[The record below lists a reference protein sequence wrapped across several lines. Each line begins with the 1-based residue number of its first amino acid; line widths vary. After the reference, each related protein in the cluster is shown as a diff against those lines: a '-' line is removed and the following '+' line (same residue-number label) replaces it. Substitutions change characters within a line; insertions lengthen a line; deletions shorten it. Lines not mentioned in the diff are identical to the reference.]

1 MAKKFKE
8 IVRTKVA
15 PPTTFGTN
23 PMDPWST
30 KSNIAESRT
39 SVLKQYI
46 SSLGI
51 EPDSLSV
58 DSLISY
64 SKSSEFEKWNRDRK
78 LMRGYREE
86 TEVTEDLR
94 KWFKQKW
101 VRMDTKGNIKGDC
114 ARDPG
119 EGKPKCLPQ
128 ARAHALGKE
137 GRAAAARRKRREDP
151 DPDRHGA
158 PINVRTESAAAAIAA
173 ATAIA
178 KKKSGNYDSEGFRK
192 TPYKNPDHPLRK
204 SNAQRE
210 KEMNENDIG
219 ESCWAGYEAKGMKKK
234 GNRMIP
240 NCVPE
245 ETNQIDEKNVPTSPE
260 KWARAKAAAK
270 SKFAV
275 YPSAYAN
282 GWASKKYKSMGGGWK
297 SVGEETTMEAKKQPL
312 SALERLKKR
321 MKKNGYDMD
330 AREKFW
336 TDKLKQ
342 MDQNKK
348 PVQEVLDKDASV
360 GDWIHDF
367 VHSKNPKFKGKS
379 TKERQKMA
387 LGAYY
392 AKQKEEVSENH
403 IAIAMGKMLDDE
415 GSMVLNQL
423 EQIERAVGMVR
434 SYIGKDY
441 EKQLPAWVQSKI
453 TLAAD
458 YIDTVGNYLIS
469 KNEKVSESRII
480 SNSASIIK
488 EIYKNKLREDMT
500 DPEKEDKSVAN
511 YGKKP
516 KMSDNSSVNDDK
528 KPLARAVLKGGT
540 TMTGQKRDTIEIDP
554 ALNQRPNQTPDYIE
568 KTGKKAE
575 NK

>member
-1 MAKKFKE
+1 MSKKFKE

-15 PPTTFGTN
+15 PTATFGTN

-46 SSLGI
+46 LSLGI
-51 EPDSLSV
+51 EPDTLST

-64 SKSSEFEKWNRDRK
+64 SKSREFVKWNRDRK

-86 TEVTEDLR
+86 VEELDENEVTEDLR

-114 ARDPG
+114 AREPG

-128 ARAHALGKE
+128 ARAQALGKE
-137 GRAAAARRKRREDP
+137 GRASAARRKRREDP
-151 DPDRHGA
+151 DPDRRGS
-158 PINVRTESAAAAIAA
+158 PINVRTETTDEA
-173 ATAIA
+173 
-178 KKKSGNYDSEGFRK
+178 
-192 TPYKNPDHPLRK
+192 
-204 SNAQRE
+204 
-210 KEMNENDIG
+210 
-219 ESCWAGYEAKGMKKK
+219 CWTGYTAKGMKKK
-234 GNRMIP
+234 GNRMVP

-245 ETNQIDEKNVPTSPE
+245 EIETIDEKNVPTSPE

-297 SVGEETTMEAKKQPL
+297 SVGEETTMMEAKKQPL
-312 SALERLKKR
+312 SALERLKKN

-348 PVQEVLDKDASV
+348 PVQEVLTKSASA

-367 VHSKNPKFKGKS
+367 VHSKNPKFQGKS
-379 TKERQKMA
+379 TKQRQQMA

-423 EQIERAVGMVR
+423 EQIERAVSMVR

-458 YIDTVGNYLIS
+458 YIDTVGNYLVS
-469 KNEKVSESRII
+469 KNEKVSESRNI
-480 SNSASIIK
+480 SNEAKVIK
-488 EIYKNKLREDMT
+488 EIYKNKLKEDMT
-500 DPEKEDKSVAN
+500 DPEKEDKSVQN

-516 KMSDNSSVNDDK
+516 KLSDNSSETSDK
-528 KPLARAVLKGGT
+528 KPNARAILKGGT
-540 TMTGQKRDTIEIDP
+540 TLTGQKRDTIEIDP

-568 KTGKKAE
+568 KSGKKAE